1 MSFQKQ
7 VYLNQALGNVGQ
19 ISKAHHSF
27 CNVIPAIAADEFV
40 KVGSFVQSKAT
51 GATNENEVI
60 GASGK
65 AISGS
70 ILGVVVR
77 DSLKVAGDSTA
88 TLAVKKGENCAI
100 LTEGSIFIETDL
112 QSQAK
117 KGQYVFL
124 KDADGTLAFYNTTT
138 QSNYTYTGFRVS
150 KGNDT
155 ATSGLIEITTA
166 RA

>member
-7 VYLNQALGNVGQ
+7 VNLNQALGNVGQ

-27 CNVIPAIAADEFV
+27 CNVIPAIAADDFV

-65 AISGS
+65 QISGS

-77 DSLKVAGDSTA
+77 DSLKVTGDSTA

-100 LTEGSIFIETDL
+100 LTEGSIFIEVNAI
-112 QSQAK
+112 AK

-124 KDADGTLAFYNTTT
+124 KTADGSLGFYNAST
-138 QSNYTYTGFRVS
+138 QSDYTYTGFRVS
-150 KGNDT
+150 KGNET
-155 ATSGLIEITTA
+155 AARGVIEITTA

>member
-7 VYLNQALGNVGQ
+7 VKANQALGNVGQ

-27 CNVIPAIAADEFV
+27 LNVIPAIAADDFV
-40 KVGSFVQSKAT
+40 KVGSFVQSSST
-51 GATNENEVI
+51 ATNENEVI

-77 DSLKVAGDSTA
+77 DSLKVTGDSTP
-88 TLAVKKGENCAI
+88 TLEVKKGENCAV
-100 LTEGSIFIETDL
+100 LNEGSIFIETSL
-112 QSQAK
+112 QAK

-124 KDADGTLAFYNTTT
+124 KTDDGTLAFDNTATKA
-138 QSNYTYTGFRVS
+138 NHTYTGFRVS

-155 ATSGLIEITTA
+155 ATAGLIEITTA

>member
-7 VYLNQALGNVGQ
+7 VNANQALGNVGQ

-27 CNVIPAIAADEFV
+27 LNVIPAIAADDFV
-40 KVGSFVQSKAT
+40 KVGSFVQSSST
-51 GATNENEVI
+51 ATNENEVI
-60 GASGK
+60 TASGK
-65 AISGS
+65 QITGS

-77 DSLKVAGDSTA
+77 DSLKVAGDSTP

-100 LTEGSIFIETDL
+100 LTEGSIFIEVNAI
-112 QSQAK
+112 AK

-124 KDADGTLAFYNTTT
+124 KTDDGTLAFDNTATKA
-138 QSNYTYTGFRVS
+138 SHTYTGFRVS
-150 KGNDT
+150 KGQDT
-155 ATSGLIEITTA
+155 ATAGIIEITTA

>member
-7 VYLNQALGNVGQ
+7 VNLNQAIGNVGQ
-19 ISKAHHSF
+19 ISKANHSF
-27 CNVIPAIAADEFV
+27 CNVIPAIAADENV
-40 KVGSFVQSKAT
+40 RVGSFVQSKT
-51 GATNENEVI
+51 SPTNENEVI

-100 LTEGSIFIETDL
+100 LTEGSIFIEVNVE
-112 QSQAK
+112 AK
-117 KGQYVFL
+117 KGKYVML
-124 KDADGTLAFYNTTT
+124 QTTDGALGFYDSST
-138 QSNYTYTGFRVS
+138 QSGYTYTGFRVS
-150 KGNDT
+150 KGNET
-155 ATSGLIEITTA
+155 AARGVIEITTA

>member
-7 VYLNQALGNVGQ
+7 VNLNQALGNVGQ

-27 CNVIPAIAADEFV
+27 CNVIPAIAADENV
-40 KVGSFVQSKAT
+40 RVGSFVQSKT
-51 GATNENEVI
+51 SPTNENEVI

-65 AISGS
+65 AITGS

-100 LTEGSIFIETDL
+100 LTEGSIFIETSL
-112 QSQAK
+112 QAK

-124 KDADGTLAFYNTTT
+124 KTDDGTLAFDNSATKA
-138 QSNYTYTGFRVS
+138 SYTYTGFRVS

-155 ATSGLIEITTA
+155 ATAGLIEITTA

>member
-7 VYLNQALGNVGQ
+7 VNANQALGNVGQ

-27 CNVIPAIAADEFV
+27 LNVIPAIAADDFV
-40 KVGSFVQSKAT
+40 KVGSFVQSTAA
-51 GATNENEVI
+51 ATNENEVI

-77 DSLKVAGDSTA
+77 DSLKVAGDSTP
-88 TLAVKKGENCAI
+88 TLEVKKGENCAI
-100 LTEGSIFIETDL
+100 LTEGSIFIEVNAI
-112 QSQAK
+112 AK

-124 KDADGTLAFYNTTT
+124 KTDDGTLAFDNTATKA
-138 QSNYTYTGFRVS
+138 SHTYTGFRVS
-150 KGNDT
+150 KGQDT
-155 ATSGLIEITTA
+155 ATAGIIEITTA

>member
-7 VYLNQALGNVGQ
+7 VNANQALGNVGQ
-19 ISKAHHSF
+19 ISKAYHSF
-27 CNVIPAIAADEFV
+27 CNVIPAIAADENV
-40 KVGSFVQSKAT
+40 KVGSFVQSPTAP
-51 GATNENEVI
+51 TNENEVI

-77 DSLKVAGDSTA
+77 DSLKVAGDSTP
-88 TLAVKKGENCAI
+88 TLEVKKGENCAI
-100 LTEGSIFIETDL
+100 LTEGSIFIEVNAI
-112 QSQAK
+112 AK

-124 KDADGTLAFYNTTT
+124 KTADGSLGFYNAST
-138 QSNYTYTGFRVS
+138 QSDYTYTGFRVS
-150 KGNDT
+150 KGQDT
-155 ATSGLIEITTA
+155 ATAGLIEITTA

>member
-7 VYLNQALGNVGQ
+7 VNLNQALGNVGQ

-27 CNVIPAIAADEFV
+27 CNVISAIAADENV
-40 KVGSFVQSKAT
+40 SVGSFVQSKT
-51 GATNENEVI
+51 SPTNENEVI

-88 TLAVKKGENCAI
+88 TLAVKKGENCAV
-100 LTEGSIFIETDL
+100 LNEGSIFIETSL
-112 QSQAK
+112 QAK

-124 KDADGTLAFYNTTT
+124 KTDDGTLAFDNSATKT
-138 QSNYTYTGFRVS
+138 SHTYTGFRVS
-150 KGNDT
+150 KGQDT
-155 ATSGLIEITTA
+155 ATAGIIEITTA

>member
-7 VYLNQALGNVGQ
+7 VNANQALGNVGQ

-27 CNVIPAIAADEFV
+27 LNVIPAIAADEFV
-40 KVGSFVQSKAT
+40 KVGSFVQSKT
-51 GATNENEVI
+51 TATNENEVI

-65 AISGS
+65 AITGS

-100 LTEGSIFIETDL
+100 LTEGSIFIEVNAI
-112 QSQAK
+112 AK

-124 KDADGTLAFYNTTT
+124 KDDDGTLAFDNSATKA
-138 QSNYTYTGFRVS
+138 SYTYTGFRVS
-150 KGNDT
+150 KGNET
-155 ATSGLIEITTA
+155 AVRGIIEITTA

>member
-1 MSFQKQ
+1 MSFQTQ
-7 VYLNQALGNVGQ
+7 VNLNQALGNVGQ

-40 KVGSFVQSKAT
+40 KVGSFVQSKAA
-51 GATNENEVI
+51 ATNENEVI

-77 DSLKVAGDSTA
+77 DSLKVAGDSTP
-88 TLAVKKGENCAI
+88 TLEVKKGENCAI
-100 LTEGSIFIETDL
+100 LTEGSIFIEVNA
-112 QSQAK
+112 QAA
-117 KGQYVFL
+117 KGKYVFL
-124 KDADGTLAFYNTTT
+124 KTADGSLGFFDTTT
-138 QSNYTYTGFRVS
+138 QSDYTYTGFRVS
-150 KGNDT
+150 KGHDT
-155 ATSGLIEITTA
+155 TSAGLIEITTA

>member
-7 VYLNQALGNVGQ
+7 VNANQALGNVGQ

-27 CNVIPAIAADEFV
+27 LNVIPAIAADDFV
-40 KVGSFVQSKAT
+40 KVGSFVQSSNT
-51 GATNENEVI
+51 ATNENEVV

-65 AISGS
+65 QITGS

-77 DSLKVAGDSTA
+77 DSLKVADKSTP

-100 LTEGSIFIETDL
+100 LTEGSIFIEVNAI
-112 QSQAK
+112 AK

-124 KDADGTLAFYNTTT
+124 KTTDGSLGFYNAST
-138 QSNYTYTGFRVS
+138 QNDYTYTGFRVS

-155 ATSGLIEITTA
+155 ATAGIIEITTA

>member
-7 VYLNQALGNVGQ
+7 VNLNQALGNVGQ
-19 ISKAHHSF
+19 ISKAYHSF
-27 CNVIPAIAADEFV
+27 CNVIPAIAADENV
-40 KVGSFVQSKAT
+40 RVGSFVQSKT
-51 GATNENEVI
+51 SPTNENEVI

-100 LTEGSIFIETDL
+100 LTEGSIFIEVNAI
-112 QSQAK
+112 AK

-124 KDADGTLAFYNTTT
+124 KTDDGTLAFDNSATKA
-138 QSNYTYTGFRVS
+138 SYTYTGFRVS
-150 KGNDT
+150 KGNET
-155 ATSGLIEITTA
+155 AARGVIEITTA

>member
-7 VYLNQALGNVGQ
+7 VNLKQALGNVGQ
-19 ISKAHHSF
+19 ISKAYHSF
-27 CNVIPAIAADEFV
+27 CNVIPAIAADDFV

-65 AISGS
+65 QITGS

-77 DSLKVAGDSTA
+77 DSLKVAGDSTP

-100 LTEGSIFIETDL
+100 LTEGSIFIEVNAI
-112 QSQAK
+112 AK

-124 KDADGTLAFYNTTT
+124 KTDDGTLAFDNNATKA
-138 QSNYTYTGFRVS
+138 SHTYTGFRVS
-150 KGNDT
+150 KGQDT
-155 ATSGLIEITTA
+155 ATAGIIEITTA

>member
-7 VYLNQALGNVGQ
+7 VNANQALGNVGQ

-27 CNVIPAIAADEFV
+27 LNVIPAIAADDFV
-40 KVGSFVQSKAT
+40 KVGSFVQSTAA
-51 GATNENEVI
+51 ATNENEVV

-65 AISGS
+65 QITGS

-77 DSLKVAGDSTA
+77 DSLKVAGDSTP
-88 TLAVKKGENCAI
+88 TLEVKKGENCAI
-100 LTEGSIFIETDL
+100 LTEGSIFIEVNAI
-112 QSQAK
+112 AK

-124 KDADGTLAFYNTTT
+124 KTDDGTLAFDNNATKV
-138 QSNYTYTGFRVS
+138 SYTYTGFRVS
-150 KGNDT
+150 KGQDT
-155 ATSGLIEITTA
+155 ATAGIIEITTA

>member
-7 VYLNQALGNVGQ
+7 VNANQALGNVGQ

-27 CNVIPAIAADEFV
+27 LNVIPAIAADDFV
-40 KVGSFVQSKAT
+40 KVGSFVQSTAA
-51 GATNENEVI
+51 ATNENEVI

-65 AISGS
+65 QITGS

-77 DSLKVAGDSTA
+77 DSLKVAGDSTP

-100 LTEGSIFIETDL
+100 LTEGSIFIEVNAI
-112 QSQAK
+112 AK

-124 KDADGTLAFYNTTT
+124 KTDDGTLAFDNTATKA
-138 QSNYTYTGFRVS
+138 SHTYTGFRVS
-150 KGNDT
+150 KGQDT
-155 ATSGLIEITTA
+155 ATAGIIEITTA

>member
-7 VYLNQALGNVGQ
+7 VNLNQALGNVGQ
-19 ISKAHHSF
+19 ISKAYHSF

-40 KVGSFVQSKAT
+40 KVGSFVQSTAA
-51 GATNENEVI
+51 ATNENEVI

-77 DSLKVAGDSTA
+77 DSLKVAGDSTP
-88 TLAVKKGENCAI
+88 TLEVKKGENCAI
-100 LTEGSIFIETDL
+100 LTEGSIFIEVNA
-112 QSQAK
+112 QAARGK
-117 KGQYVFL
+117 YVFL
-124 KDADGTLAFYNTTT
+124 KNTDGSLGFYDTTT
-138 QSNYTYTGFRVS
+138 QSDYTYTGFRVS
-150 KGNDT
+150 KGHD
-155 ATSGLIEITTA
+155 AAAAAGLIEITTA

>member
-7 VYLNQALGNVGQ
+7 VNLNQALGNVGQ
-19 ISKAHHSF
+19 ISKANHSF

-40 KVGSFVQSKAT
+40 KVGSFVQSKT
-51 GATNENEVI
+51 SPTNENEVI

-77 DSLKVAGDSTA
+77 DSLKVAGDSTP

-100 LTEGSIFIETDL
+100 LTEGSIFIEVNAI
-112 QSQAK
+112 AK

-124 KDADGTLAFYNTTT
+124 KDDDGTLAFDNSATKT
-138 QSNYTYTGFRVS
+138 SHTYTGFRVS
-150 KGNDT
+150 KGND
-155 ATSGLIEITTA
+155 AAAAGLIEITTA

>member
-7 VYLNQALGNVGQ
+7 VNLNQALGNVGQ

-40 KVGSFVQSKAT
+40 KVGSFVQSKT
-51 GATNENEVI
+51 SPTNENEVI

-77 DSLKVAGDSTA
+77 DSLKVAGDSTP

-100 LTEGSIFIETDL
+100 LTEGSIFIEVNAI
-112 QSQAK
+112 AK

-124 KDADGTLAFYNTTT
+124 KDDDGTLAFDNSATKT
-138 QSNYTYTGFRVS
+138 SHTYTGFRVS
-150 KGNDT
+150 KGND
-155 ATSGLIEITTA
+155 AAAAGLIEITTA

>member
-27 CNVIPAIAADEFV
+27 CNVISAIAADEFV
-40 KVGSFVQSKAT
+40 KVGSFVQSKT
-51 GATNENEVI
+51 SPTNENEVI

-77 DSLKVAGDSTA
+77 DSLKVAGDSTP

-100 LTEGSIFIETDL
+100 LTEGSIFIETSL
-112 QSQAK
+112 QAK

-124 KDADGTLAFYNTTT
+124 KTDDGTLAFDDNATKA
-138 QSNYTYTGFRVS
+138 SHTYTGFRVS
-150 KGNDT
+150 KGND
-155 ATSGLIEITTA
+155 ATKAGLIEITTA

>member
-40 KVGSFVQSKAT
+40 KVGSFVQSKT
-51 GATNENEVI
+51 SPTNENEVI

-65 AISGS
+65 AITGS

-77 DSLKVAGDSTA
+77 DSLKVAGDSTP
-88 TLAVKKGENCAI
+88 TLEVKKGENCAI
-100 LTEGSIFIETDL
+100 LTEGSIFIEV
-112 QSQAK
+112 SAIAK

-124 KDADGTLAFYNTTT
+124 KTDDGTLAFDNAATKA
-138 QSNYTYTGFRVS
+138 SHTYTGFRVS
-150 KGNDT
+150 KGNET
-155 ATSGLIEITTA
+155 AARGVIEITTA

>member
-7 VYLNQALGNVGQ
+7 VNANQALGNVGQ

-27 CNVIPAIAADEFV
+27 LNVIPAIAADDFV
-40 KVGSFVQSKAT
+40 KVGSFVQSSST
-51 GATNENEVI
+51 ATNENEVI

-65 AISGS
+65 QITGS

-100 LTEGSIFIETDL
+100 LTEGSIFIEVNAI
-112 QSQAK
+112 AK

-124 KDADGTLAFYNTTT
+124 KDADGSLAFDNSATKA
-138 QSNYTYTGFRVS
+138 SHTYTGFRVS

-155 ATSGLIEITTA
+155 AKAGLIEITTA

>member
-7 VYLNQALGNVGQ
+7 VNLNQALGNVGQ

-27 CNVIPAIAADEFV
+27 CNVIPAIAADENV
-40 KVGSFVQSKAT
+40 RVGSFVQSKT
-51 GATNENEVI
+51 SPTNENEVV

-65 AISGS
+65 QITGS

-100 LTEGSIFIETDL
+100 LTEGSIFIETSL
-112 QSQAK
+112 QAK

-124 KDADGTLAFYNTTT
+124 KDADGTLAFDDTATKA
-138 QSNYTYTGFRVS
+138 SHTYTGFRVS
-150 KGNDT
+150 KGNET
-155 ATSGLIEITTA
+155 AARGVIEITTA

>member
-7 VYLNQALGNVGQ
+7 VNLNQALGNVGQ

-40 KVGSFVQSKAT
+40 KVGSFVQSKA

-77 DSLKVAGDSTA
+77 DSLKVAGDSTP

-100 LTEGSIFIETDL
+100 LTEGSIFIETSL
-112 QSQAK
+112 QAK

-124 KDADGTLAFYNTTT
+124 KTDDGTLAFDNTATKA
-138 QSNYTYTGFRVS
+138 SHTYTGFRVS

-155 ATSGLIEITTA
+155 ATAGLIEITTA

>member
-7 VYLNQALGNVGQ
+7 VNLNQALGNVGQ
-19 ISKAHHSF
+19 ISKAYHSF
-27 CNVIPAIAADEFV
+27 CNVIPAIAADDFV
-40 KVGSFVQSKAT
+40 KVGSFVQSSAA
-51 GATNENEVI
+51 ATNENEVI

-77 DSLKVAGDSTA
+77 DSLKVTGDSTA

-100 LTEGSIFIETDL
+100 LTEGSIFIEVNAI
-112 QSQAK
+112 AK

-124 KDADGTLAFYNTTT
+124 KDADGTLAFDNTTT
-138 QSNYTYTGFRVS
+138 KASHTYTGFRVS
-150 KGNDT
+150 KGND
-155 ATSGLIEITTA
+155 AAAAGLIEITTA

>member
-7 VYLNQALGNVGQ
+7 VNLNQALGNVGQ
-19 ISKAHHSF
+19 ISKAYHSF
-27 CNVIPAIAADEFV
+27 CNVIPAIAADENV
-40 KVGSFVQSKAT
+40 RVGSFVQSKT
-51 GATNENEVI
+51 SPTNENEVI

-65 AISGS
+65 QITGS

-88 TLAVKKGENCAI
+88 TLAVKKGENCAV
-100 LTEGSIFIETDL
+100 LNEGSIFIETSL
-112 QSQAK
+112 QAK

-124 KDADGTLAFYNTTT
+124 KDADGTLAFDDTATKA
-138 QSNYTYTGFRVS
+138 SYTYTGFRVS
-150 KGNDT
+150 KGNET
-155 ATSGLIEITTA
+155 AARGIIEITTA

>member
-7 VYLNQALGNVGQ
+7 VNAKQTLGNVGQ

-27 CNVIPAIAADEFV
+27 LNVIPAIAADDFV
-40 KVGSFVQSKAT
+40 KVGSFVQSTAA
-51 GATNENEVI
+51 ATNENEVV

-65 AISGS
+65 QITGS

-77 DSLKVAGDSTA
+77 DSLKVAGDSTP
-88 TLAVKKGENCAI
+88 TLEVKKGENCAI
-100 LTEGSIFIETDL
+100 LTEGSIFIEVNAI
-112 QSQAK
+112 AK

-124 KDADGTLAFYNTTT
+124 KTDDGTLAFDNNATKV
-138 QSNYTYTGFRVS
+138 SYTYTGFRVS
-150 KGNDT
+150 KGQDT
-155 ATSGLIEITTA
+155 ATAGIIEITTA

>member
-7 VYLNQALGNVGQ
+7 VNANQALGNVGQ

-27 CNVIPAIAADEFV
+27 LNVIPAIAADDFV
-40 KVGSFVQSKAT
+40 KVGSFVQSSST
-51 GATNENEVI
+51 ATNENEVI

-70 ILGVVVR
+70 IVGVVVR
-77 DSLKVAGDSTA
+77 DSLKVTGDSTP
-88 TLAVKKGENCAI
+88 TLEIKKGENCAV
-100 LTEGSIFIETDL
+100 LNEGSIFIETSL
-112 QSQAK
+112 QAK

-124 KDADGTLAFYNTTT
+124 KTADGSLGFYNAST
-138 QSNYTYTGFRVS
+138 QNDYTYTGFRVS

-155 ATSGLIEITTA
+155 ATAGLIEITTA

>member
-7 VYLNQALGNVGQ
+7 VNLNQALGNVGQ
-19 ISKAHHSF
+19 ISKAYHSF
-27 CNVIPAIAADEFV
+27 CNVIPAIAADENV
-40 KVGSFVQSKAT
+40 RVGSFVQSKT
-51 GATNENEVI
+51 SPTNENEVV

-65 AISGS
+65 QITGS

-77 DSLKVAGDSTA
+77 DSLKVAGDSTP

-100 LTEGSIFIETDL
+100 LTEGSIFIEVNAI
-112 QSQAK
+112 AK

-124 KDADGTLAFYNTTT
+124 KTDDGTLAFDNSATKA
-138 QSNYTYTGFRVS
+138 SYTYTGFRVS
-150 KGNDT
+150 KGHDT
-155 ATSGLIEITTA
+155 TSAGIIEITTA

>member
-7 VYLNQALGNVGQ
+7 VNLNQALGNVGQ

-27 CNVIPAIAADEFV
+27 CNVIPAIAADENV
-40 KVGSFVQSKAT
+40 RVGSFVQSKAT

-88 TLAVKKGENCAI
+88 TLAVKKGENCAV
-100 LTEGSIFIETDL
+100 LNEGSIFIETSL
-112 QSQAK
+112 QAK

-124 KDADGTLAFYNTTT
+124 KTADGSLGFYNAST
-138 QSNYTYTGFRVS
+138 QSDYTYTGFRVS
-150 KGNDT
+150 KGQDT
-155 ATSGLIEITTA
+155 ATAGIIEITTA

>member
-1 MSFQKQ
+1 MSFQTQ
-7 VYLNQALGNVGQ
+7 VNLKQALGNVGQ

-40 KVGSFVQSKAT
+40 KVGSFVQSKT
-51 GATNENEVI
+51 SSTNENEVV

-65 AISGS
+65 QITGS

-88 TLAVKKGENCAI
+88 TLAVKKGENCAV
-100 LTEGSIFIETDL
+100 LNEGSIFIETSL
-112 QSQAK
+112 QAK

-124 KDADGTLAFYNTTT
+124 KDADGTLAFDDTATKA
-138 QSNYTYTGFRVS
+138 SHTYTGFRVS
-150 KGNDT
+150 KGNET
-155 ATSGLIEITTA
+155 AARGIIEITTA

>member
-7 VYLNQALGNVGQ
+7 VNLNQALGNVGQ

-27 CNVIPAIAADEFV
+27 CNVISAIAADEFV
-40 KVGSFVQSKAT
+40 KVGSFVQSKAA
-51 GATNENEVI
+51 ATNENEVV

-65 AISGS
+65 QITGS

-77 DSLKVAGDSTA
+77 DSLKVAGDSTP
-88 TLAVKKGENCAI
+88 TLEVKKGENCAV
-100 LTEGSIFIETDL
+100 LNEGSIFIETSL
-112 QSQAK
+112 QAK

-124 KDADGTLAFYNTTT
+124 KDDDGTLAFDNSATKT
-138 QSNYTYTGFRVS
+138 SHTYTGFRVS
-150 KGNDT
+150 KGNET
-155 ATSGLIEITTA
+155 AARGVIEITTA

>member
-7 VYLNQALGNVGQ
+7 VNLNQALGNVGQ

-27 CNVIPAIAADEFV
+27 CNVIPAIAADDFV
-40 KVGSFVQSKAT
+40 KVGSFVQSST
-51 GATNENEVI
+51 SATNENEVI

-65 AISGS
+65 AITGS

-88 TLAVKKGENCAI
+88 TLAVKKGENCAV
-100 LTEGSIFIETDL
+100 LNEGSIFIETSL
-112 QSQAK
+112 QAK

-124 KDADGTLAFYNTTT
+124 KDDDGTLAFDNSATKA
-138 QSNYTYTGFRVS
+138 NYTYTGFRVS
-150 KGNDT
+150 KVNET
-155 ATSGLIEITTA
+155 AARGVIEITTA

>member
-7 VYLNQALGNVGQ
+7 VNLNQALGNVGQ

-40 KVGSFVQSKAT
+40 KVGSFVQSKT
-51 GATNENEVI
+51 TATNENEVI

-77 DSLKVAGDSTA
+77 DSLKVAADSTA

-100 LTEGSIFIETDL
+100 LTEGSIFIETSL
-112 QSQAK
+112 QAK

-124 KDADGTLAFYNTTT
+124 KTDDGTLAFDDAATKT
-138 QSNYTYTGFRVS
+138 SHTYTGFRVS
-150 KGNDT
+150 KGNET
-155 ATSGLIEITTA
+155 AARGIIEITTA

>member
-7 VYLNQALGNVGQ
+7 VNANQALGNVGQ

-27 CNVIPAIAADEFV
+27 LNVIPAIAADDFV
-40 KVGSFVQSKAT
+40 KVGSFVQSTAA
-51 GATNENEVI
+51 ATNENEVI

-65 AISGS
+65 QITGS

-77 DSLKVAGDSTA
+77 DSLKVAGDSTP

-100 LTEGSIFIETDL
+100 LTEGSIFIEVNAI
-112 QSQAK
+112 AK

-124 KDADGTLAFYNTTT
+124 KTDDGTLAFDNNATKA
-138 QSNYTYTGFRVS
+138 SHTYTGFRVS
-150 KGNDT
+150 KGQDT
-155 ATSGLIEITTA
+155 ATAGIIEITTA

>member
-7 VYLNQALGNVGQ
+7 VNANQALGNVGQ

-27 CNVIPAIAADEFV
+27 LNVIPAIAADDFV
-40 KVGSFVQSKAT
+40 KVGSFVQSSST
-51 GATNENEVI
+51 ATNENEVI

-65 AISGS
+65 QITGS

-77 DSLKVAGDSTA
+77 DSLKVAGDSTP

-100 LTEGSIFIETDL
+100 LTEGSIFIEVNAI
-112 QSQAK
+112 AK

-124 KDADGTLAFYNTTT
+124 KTADGSLGFYNAST
-138 QSNYTYTGFRVS
+138 QNDYTYTGFRVS
-150 KGNDT
+150 KGQDT
-155 ATSGLIEITTA
+155 ATAGIIEITTA

>member
-40 KVGSFVQSKAT
+40 KVGSFVQSKT
-51 GATNENEVI
+51 SPTNENEVI
-60 GASGK
+60 GASGV

-77 DSLKVAGDSTA
+77 DSLKVTGDSTP
-88 TLAVKKGENCAI
+88 TLEVKKGENCAI
-100 LTEGSIFIETDL
+100 LTEGSIFIEVNAI
-112 QSQAK
+112 AK

-124 KDADGTLAFYNTTT
+124 KDADGTLVFNNTATLA
-138 QSNYTYTGFRVS
+138 SYTYTGFRVS
-150 KGNDT
+150 KGND
-155 ATSGLIEITTA
+155 AAKAGLIEITTA